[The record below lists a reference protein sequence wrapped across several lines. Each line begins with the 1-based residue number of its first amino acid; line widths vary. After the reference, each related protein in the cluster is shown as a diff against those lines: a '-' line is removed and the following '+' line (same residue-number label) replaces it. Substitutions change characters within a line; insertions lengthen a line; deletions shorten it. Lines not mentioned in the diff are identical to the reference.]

1 MTDWLLPDHREMLAK
16 LPEEE
21 KPWWLMR
28 LGKLLS
34 RTPPSTGQKLLAVHI
49 ATTTSK
55 ARRAA

>member
-16 LPEEE
+16 LPDEER
-21 KPWWLMR
+21 PWFFMR

-34 RTPPSTGQKLLAVHI
+34 RTPSSTGQKLLALHI
-49 ATTTSK
+49 ATTSK